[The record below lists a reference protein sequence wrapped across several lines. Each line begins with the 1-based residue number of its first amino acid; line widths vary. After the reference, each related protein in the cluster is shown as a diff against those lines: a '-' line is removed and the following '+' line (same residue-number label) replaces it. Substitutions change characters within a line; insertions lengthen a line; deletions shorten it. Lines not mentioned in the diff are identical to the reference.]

1 MIKKDKIEILI
12 VTMEEDS
19 FEIYHDI
26 DLSTLS
32 RKKVGFQ
39 FGYKMN
45 VEPKSETVIM
55 TLQTY
60 LMNGEKEIG
69 MQSLKAEF
77 LIEPFNSFV
86 IGKTDDGYWEV
97 SSPKAVDK
105 MLDVCVGGLR
115 GMLVKNF
122 KGTSLQ
128 GLVIPLLPSK
138 CFNGHRR
145 KRK

>member
-1 MIKKDKIEILI
+1 
-12 VTMEEDS
+12 
-19 FEIYHDI
+19 
-26 DLSTLS
+26 
-32 RKKVGFQ
+32 
-39 FGYKMN
+39 
-45 VEPKSETVIM
+45 
-55 TLQTY
+55 
-60 LMNGEKEIG
+60 

-97 SSPKAVDK
+97 SSPKVVDK

-122 KGTSLQ
+122 KGTSLE

>member
-1 MIKKDKIEILI
+1 
-12 VTMEEDS
+12 MEEDS
-19 FEIYHDI
+19 FEIYYDI

-60 LMNGEKEIG
+60 LMNGKKEIG

-97 SSPKAVDK
+97 SSPKVVDK
-105 MLDVCVGGLR
+105 MLDVCWW
-115 GMLVKNF
+115 
-122 KGTSLQ
+122 SQ
-128 GLVIPLLPSK
+128 WYASK
-138 CFNGHRR
+138 EF
-145 KRK
+145 